1 MPARTPRTA
10 SSSASS
16 ERRGPADEAPDPPD
30 LGKILAQVAFVVV
43 AALFVY
49 GFVAVTKEGET
60 RRVCSAPCF
69 LHPDYMAA
77 DRRAPDFTLKD
88 LQGASVSLESLRGK
102 VVVLNFWTKT
112 CGPCMEEMPELAEL
126 AKIVRDR
133 PDVVVLTVS
142 VDDSA
147 ADVQPTLQTVLREP
161 PPFRVLVD
169 PGSEVVSGKFGTR
182 LFPETWF
189 VDKRGVIR
197 ARFDGARDWAN
208 PLVVNYIDELRGG
221 DYCAVKI
228 DEHSLRGKAAKIC
241 DEMTGT

>member
-1 MPARTPRTA
+1 MPADP
-10 SSSASS
+10 
-16 ERRGPADEAPDPPD
+16 EAPVRVVPV
-30 LGKILAQVAFVVV
+30 LAQLAFVVV

-69 LHPDYMAA
+69 LRPDYLAA
-77 DRRAPDFTLKD
+77 DRRAPDFSLKD
-88 LQGASVSLESLRGK
+88 IHGNTVTLEGLRGK

-112 CGPCMEEMPELAEL
+112 CGPCLEEMPELAEL
-126 AKIVRDR
+126 TKIVRDR
-133 PDVVVLTVS
+133 PDVAVVTVS

-147 ADVQPTLQTVLREP
+147 ADIQPTLQTVLRDEP
-161 PPFRVLVD
+161 PFSVLVD
-169 PGSEVVSGKFGTR
+169 PGADIVGGKFGTR

-189 VDKRGVIR
+189 IDKRGVIR
-197 ARFDGARDWAN
+197 ARFDGAREWTN
-208 PLVVNYIDELRGG
+208 PLVVDFIDALRRG

-228 DEHSLRGKAAKIC
+228 DDRSLGGNAAKLC

>member
-1 MPARTPRTA
+1 MSARPPRTA
-10 SSSASS
+10 PSGASFDGG
-16 ERRGPADEAPDPPD
+16 RRGDDAPDV
-30 LGKILAQVAFVVV
+30 GKILVQVGFVVV

-69 LHPDYMAA
+69 LRPDYMAA

-112 CGPCMEEMPELAEL
+112 CGPCLEEMPELAEL
-126 AKIVRDR
+126 AKIVKDR
-133 PDVVVLTVS
+133 PDVAIVTVS

-147 ADVQPTLQTVLREP
+147 ADVQPTLQTILREP
-161 PPFRVLVD
+161 PPFRVLID
-169 PGSEVVSGKFGTR
+169 PGSEVVNGKFGTR

-197 ARFDGARDWAN
+197 ARFDGAREWAN
-208 PLVVNYIDELRGG
+208 PLVVNYIDALRGG
-221 DYCAVKI
+221 DYCAVHI
-228 DEHSLRGKAAKIC
+228 EEHSLRGKAAKIC